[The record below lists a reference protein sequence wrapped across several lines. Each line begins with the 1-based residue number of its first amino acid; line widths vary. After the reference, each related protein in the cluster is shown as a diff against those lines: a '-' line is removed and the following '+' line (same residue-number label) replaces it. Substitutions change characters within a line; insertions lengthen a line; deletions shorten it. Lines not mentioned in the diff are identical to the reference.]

1 VRRKGIEA
9 GRIEQTAPAERKE
22 EDREVS
28 VTLKVV
34 LRHALIIEDCDVMT
48 QSLISIHTELLAFP
62 WVGSG
67 WMS

>member
-1 VRRKGIEA
+1 MRRKGIEA

-34 LRHALIIEDCDVMT
+34 LRHALDKRFEHVQADAEVVMSIACIESKLVSLDCR
-48 QSLISIHTELLAFP
+48 
-62 WVGSG
+62 
-67 WMS
+67 